1 MSFFLAIS
9 ARNLLNR
16 TEKLMKYQPYGYI
29 LACALPLFAAQC
41 SSSQVP
47 DAPRVNDRYVRQG
60 HYTPAED
67 AEKARSSRKFVD
79 NLQVLARSCA
89 DVRLVF
95 SDLTSSGPADREV
108 PLSQAEKAEL
118 LRLILKIEPVK
129 DDNCAL
135 FNPAFTIHMLFT
147 MPDGAVQ
154 RVPYPRVTPRC
165 CVSSDGYAFM
175 SWCALSD
182 ADAARW
188 YALAKHDW
196 ILGQLRKA
204 GKK

>member
-1 MSFFLAIS
+1 
-9 ARNLLNR
+9 
-16 TEKLMKYQPYGYI
+16 MKYQPYRYI

-41 SSSQVP
+41 SGGQVP

-79 NLQVLARSCA
+79 NLQVLARSCT

-95 SDLTSSGPADREV
+95 GDLTSSGPADREI
-108 PLSQAEKAEL
+108 PLSQMEKVEL

-129 DDNCAL
+129 DDNCADID
-135 FNPAFTIHMLFT
+135 PAFTVDMLFT
-147 MPDGAVQ
+147 MPDGTVK
-154 RVPYPRVTPRC
+154 RVNFPEVTARSR
-165 CVSSDGYAFM
+165 VSSDGYAFM
-175 SWCALSD
+175 CWCALPN

-188 YALAKHDW
+188 HALAKHDW
-196 ILGQLRKA
+196 ILGQLQRG

>member
-1 MSFFLAIS
+1 MPFFLAIS

-16 TEKLMKYQPYGYI
+16 IEKLMKYQPYGYI

-41 SSSQVP
+41 SGGQVP

-79 NLQVLARSCA
+79 NLQVLARSCT

-95 SDLTSSGPADREV
+95 SALISPAEREV

-118 LRLILKIEPVK
+118 LSLILKIEPVK

-154 RVPYPRVTPRC
+154 RVPYPRVTARR

-175 SWCALSD
+175 CCC
-182 ADAARW
+182 
-188 YALAKHDW
+188 ALAKHDW
-196 ILGQLRKA
+196 ILQQLRKD

>member
-1 MSFFLAIS
+1 
-9 ARNLLNR
+9 
-16 TEKLMKYQPYGYI
+16 MKYQPYGYI

-41 SSSQVP
+41 SGGQVP

-79 NLQVLARSCA
+79 NLQVLARSCT

-95 SDLTSSGPADREV
+95 SALISPADREV

-118 LRLILKIEPVK
+118 LSLILKIEPVK
-129 DDNCAL
+129 DDNCAH
-135 FNPAFTIHMLFT
+135 FDPAFTIHILFT

-154 RVPYPRVTPRC
+154 RVPDPRVAPRC
-165 CVSSDGYAFM
+165 CVSLDGYAFM
-175 SWCALSD
+175 SWCTLSD

-196 ILGQLRKA
+196 ILEQLQKD

>member
-1 MSFFLAIS
+1 MPFFLAIS

-16 TEKLMKYQPYGYI
+16 IEKLMKYQPYGYI

-41 SSSQVP
+41 SGGQVP

-79 NLQVLARSCA
+79 NLQVLARSCT

-95 SDLTSSGPADREV
+95 SALISPAEREV

-118 LRLILKIEPVK
+118 LSLILKIEPVK

-135 FNPAFTIHMLFT
+135 FDPAFTIHILFT

-154 RVPYPRVTPRC
+154 RVPYPRVTARS

-182 ADAARW
+182 ADARRW

-196 ILGQLRKA
+196 ILQQLRKD